1 MKIFSLVLSSEFH
14 AFRQS
19 WSILLVKYKLFSYG
33 NSNNTV
39 IQIQVTYP
47 FSVGFTSRLY
57 LYLHLLVNSIFSFSR
72 SWFGFYLGICNKT
85 KWFASFLTTWQY
97 NPAGIIGTGFISI
110 TNLDLIKNTLT
121 EKVEQ
126 THGTPVFSLT
136 GSIKDDCTGL
146 IDLPPYRPVAP
157 FKFDSTNCKHAF
169 VYTAYRGTRL
179 PGRLCINRHL
189 FCRGTILPIKL
200 CINRHLFC
208 SGQFWNLNVIAH
220 WNVFY
225 HSQRKHRQTL

>member
-97 NPAGIIGTGFISI
+97 NPAWIIGTGFISI
-110 TNLDLIKNTLT
+110 TNLDLVKNTLT

-157 FKFDSTNCKHAF
+157 FKLTLLIVNM
-169 VYTAYRGTRL
+169 
-179 PGRLCINRHL
+179 HL
-189 FCRGTILPIKL
+189 YILPIEEQDF
-200 CINRHLFC
+200 R
-208 SGQFWNLNVIAH
+208 VDY
-220 WNVFY
+220 V
-225 HSQRKHRQTL
+225 